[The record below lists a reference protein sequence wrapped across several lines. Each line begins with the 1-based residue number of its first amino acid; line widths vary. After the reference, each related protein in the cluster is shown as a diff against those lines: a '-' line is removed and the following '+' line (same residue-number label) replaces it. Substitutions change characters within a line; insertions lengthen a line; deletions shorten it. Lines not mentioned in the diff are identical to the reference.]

1 MKYPCLSAALFAV
14 LVSNTSVSAAVH
26 YVNANNLN
34 PSPPFSTWANAA
46 TNIQDAVDV
55 ASPGDQVIVP
65 NGLYA
70 TGGRAVDVA
79 MTNRVAVTIPI
90 TVSSVNGPD
99 VTIIRGFQVPG
110 TLFGDGAVRCVYLAG
125 GAKLI
130 GFTL

>member
-55 ASPGDQVIVP
+55 ASPGDQVIVT

-70 TGGRAVDVA
+70 TGGRVKAISDYDLITGRCNVHRVLNVSCGVGPSGKWGRWIEVVGIDV
-79 MTNRVAVTIPI
+79 MNGSRHGRVR
-90 TVSSVNGPD
+90 D
-99 VTIIRGFQVPG
+99 E
-110 TLFGDGAVRCVYLAG
+110 DGE
-125 GAKLI
+125 
-130 GFTL
+130 